1 MRALACCVLH
11 IICHVVRLSSGI
23 LSIVSNVDLNH
34 PATSNQ
40 SFSLVHTRIEL
51 GSIGDCYCIILTEDN
66 HGNSCHYYIDPYSME
81 LRMNL
86 MSDVCD
92 TLTDTVG

>member
-11 IICHVVRLSSGI
+11 IICCQAVVTGI
-23 LSIVSNVDLNH
+23 LSIVSHVDLNH

-51 GSIGDCYCIILTEDN
+51 GSIGDCYCILTEDN
-66 HGNSCHYYIDPYSME
+66 HGNSCYYYIDPYSME
-81 LRMNL
+81 LRMNF